1 MSTTDKLNG
10 FGPLAGVKV
19 VELCEWVAAPAAV
32 RCLSEMGATVIKTEP
47 LHGDAQRTQG
57 PGFGCEKNDFEDP
70 TFDLNNTNKDLVA
83 INLKNE
89 EGMKFMKKLLADA
102 DVFVVNLRDKAL
114 KKLGLDY
121 ETIHEE
127 FPTLIWAQM
136 RGYGEFGEEKDSPGY
151 DAVCWA
157 ARGGVANV
165 FREAGESPAIAPQAF
180 GDNNAACMLAGGI
193 CAALFNRTRTGVG
206 EKVVTN
212 LYAAAIF
219 AGDIGICAQQFGA
232 DYPKSRTNVPNPF
245 NNTYRTADDKWIY
258 ICMPQYDKYYEM
270 MMDIFGYPEQKDNPD
285 TRDLPHLKASGKN
298 VEVIK
303 WLEES
308 FAKKDFDYWMDVF
321 KENQVPAQKLF
332 RYTDILKDE
341 EAYVNDSLR
350 YVEYDEWGKHA
361 LPMTPLRF
369 GSAGD
374 PPVILAK
381 PVGYHTKEIMKR
393 YGYTDEEIA
402 SIEDQG
408 GVGVYHGEPIPDT
421 IFKSQRQI
429 AGEAPC
435 TWED

>member
-1 MSTTDKLNG
+1 MSTTTDKLNG
-10 FGPLAGVKV
+10 YGPLAGVKV
-19 VELCEWVAAPAAV
+19 VELCEWVAAPAAA
-32 RCLSEMGATVIKTEP
+32 RCLSEMGARVIKTEP

-83 INLKNE
+83 INLKDE

-121 ETIHEE
+121 DTLHEE
-127 FPTLIWAQM
+127 FPKLIWAQM
-136 RGYGEFGEEKDSPGY
+136 RGYGEYGAEKDSPGY

-165 FREAGESPAIAPQAF
+165 FREKDQSPAIPPQAF

-193 CAALFNRTRTGVG
+193 CAALFNRTRTGEG

-212 LYAAAIF
+212 LYAAAVF

-232 DYPKSRTNVPNPF
+232 DYPKTRTNVPNPF
-245 NNTYRTADDKWIY
+245 NNTYRTSDDKWIY
-258 ICMPQYDKYYEM
+258 ICMPQYDKYYDM
-270 MMDIFGYPEQKDNPD
+270 MMDIFGYPEQKNNPD
-285 TRDLPHLKASGKN
+285 TKDLPHLKASGKQ
-298 VEVIK
+298 VEVIQ
-303 WLEES
+303 WLEAA
-308 FAKKDFDYWMDVF
+308 FAKQPFDYWMEQF
-321 KENQVPAQKLF
+321 RINQVPAQKLF
-332 RYTDILKDE
+332 RFTDIIKDE

-350 YVEYDEWGKHA
+350 YVEYDGFGKHA
-361 LPMTPLRF
+361 LPMTPVRF

-381 PVGYHTKEIMKR
+381 PIGYHTKEVMKK
-393 YGYTDEEIA
+393 YGYTDDEIA
-402 SIEDQG
+402 AIEARG
-408 GVGVYHGEPIPDT
+408 GVGVYHGDPIPDT
-421 IFKSQRQI
+421 IFKSERQLT
-429 AGEAPC
+429 GEAPC
-435 TWED
+435 TWE

>member
-1 MSTTDKLNG
+1 MSTHSCRVC
-10 FGPLAGVKV
+10 A
-19 VELCEWVAAPAAV
+19 
-32 RCLSEMGATVIKTEP
+32 
-47 LHGDAQRTQG
+47 
-57 PGFGCEKNDFEDP
+57 DFEDP

-89 EGMKFMKKLLADA
+89 DGMKFMKKLLADA

-136 RGYGEFGEEKDSPGY
+136 RGYGEYGPEKDSPGY

-165 FREAGESPAIAPQAF
+165 FREKGQSPAIAPQAF

-193 CAALFNRTRTGVG
+193 CAALFNRTRTGKG

-219 AGDIGICAQQFGA
+219 ASDIGICAQQFGA
-232 DYPKSRTNVPNPF
+232 DYPKSRTDVPNPF
-245 NNTYRTADDKWIY
+245 NNTYRTSDDKWIY

-270 MMDIFGYPEQKDNPD
+270 MMKIFGREDQIDNIDTKDL
-285 TRDLPHLKASGKN
+285 THLKASGKN
-298 VEVIK
+298 KEVIG
-303 WLEES
+303 WLEEA
-308 FAKKDFDYWMDVF
+308 FAKQPFDYWMEQF
-321 KENQVPAQKLF
+321 RINQVPAQKLF
-332 RYTDILKDE
+332 RFPDILRDE
-341 EAYVNDSLR
+341 EAYVNDALR

-381 PVGYHTKEIMKR
+381 PVGYHTKEIMQK
-393 YGYTDEEIA
+393 YGYTDAEI
-402 SIEDQG
+402 SRIEDEG
-408 GVGVYHGEPIPDT
+408 GVGIYHGEPIPDT
-421 IFKSQRQI
+421 IFKSQRQE

-435 TWED
+435 TWEN

>member
-1 MSTTDKLNG
+1 MSTTEKLNG
-10 FGPLAGVKV
+10 YGPLAGVKV
-19 VELCEWVAAPAAV
+19 VELCEWVAAPACV
-32 RCLSEMGATVIKTEP
+32 RCLSEMGATVIKVEP
-47 LHGDAQRTQG
+47 PYGDAQRTQG
-57 PGFGCEKNDFEDP
+57 PGFGCEQTDMEDP
-70 TFDLNNTNKDLVA
+70 TIDLNNTNKNFVS

-136 RGYGEFGEEKDSPGY
+136 RGYGEFGAEKDSPGY

-165 FREAGESPAIAPQAF
+165 FREKGQSPAIAPQAF

-193 CAALFNRTRTGVG
+193 CAALFNRTRTGKG

-219 AGDIGICAQQFGA
+219 ASDIGICAQQFGA
-232 DYPKSRTNVPNPF
+232 DYPKSRTDVPNPF

-285 TRDLPHLKASGKN
+285 TKDLPHLKASGKN

-303 WLEES
+303 WLEAA
-308 FAKKDFDYWMDVF
+308 FAKKDFDYWMEQF
-321 KENQVPAQKLF
+321 RIHQVPAQKLF
-332 RYTDILKDE
+332 RFTDILKDE

-381 PVGYHTKEIMKR
+381 PIGYHTKEIMEK
-393 YGYTDEEIA
+393 YGYSDEEIA
-402 SIEDQG
+402 RIENEG

-421 IFKSQRQI
+421 IFKSERQLK
-429 AGEAPC
+429 GEAPC

>member
-1 MSTTDKLNG
+1 MSTTEKLNG
-10 FGPLAGVKV
+10 YGPLAGVKV
-19 VELCEWVAAPAAV
+19 VELCEWVAAPACV
-32 RCLSEMGATVIKTEP
+32 RCLSEMGATVIKVEP
-47 LHGDAQRTQG
+47 FTGDAQRTQG
-57 PGFGCEKNDFEDP
+57 PGFGCEQTDMEDP
-70 TFDLNNTNKDLVA
+70 TIDLNNTNKNFVS

-136 RGYGEFGEEKDSPGY
+136 RGYGEYGPEKDSPGF

-165 FREAGESPAIAPQAF
+165 FREDGESPAIAPQAF

-193 CAALFNRTRTGVG
+193 CAALFNRTRTGKG

-219 AGDIGICAQQFGA
+219 ASDIGICAQQFGA
-232 DYPKSRTNVPNPF
+232 DYPKSRTDVPNPF
-245 NNTYRTADDKWIY
+245 NNTYRTSDDKWIY

-270 MMDIFGYPEQKDNPD
+270 MMKIFGREDQIDNIDTKDL
-285 TRDLPHLKASGKN
+285 THLKASGKN
-298 VEVIK
+298 KEVIG
-303 WLEES
+303 WLEEA
-308 FAKKDFDYWMDVF
+308 FAKQPFDYWMEQF
-321 KENQVPAQKLF
+321 RINQVPAQKLF
-332 RYTDILKDE
+332 RFPDILRDE
-341 EAYVNDSLR
+341 EAYVNDALR

-381 PVGYHTKEIMKR
+381 PVGYHTKEIMQK
-393 YGYTDEEIA
+393 YGYTDAEI
-402 SIEDQG
+402 SRIEDEG
-408 GVGVYHGEPIPDT
+408 GVGIYHGEPIPDT
-421 IFKSQRQI
+421 IFKSQRQE

-435 TWED
+435 TWEN

>member
-1 MSTTDKLNG
+1 
-10 FGPLAGVKV
+10 
-19 VELCEWVAAPAAV
+19 
-32 RCLSEMGATVIKTEP
+32 
-47 LHGDAQRTQG
+47 
-57 PGFGCEKNDFEDP
+57 
-70 TFDLNNTNKDLVA
+70 
-83 INLKNE
+83 
-89 EGMKFMKKLLADA
+89 MKFMKKLLADA

-136 RGYGEFGEEKDSPGY
+136 RGYGEYGPEKDSPGY

-165 FREAGESPAIAPQAF
+165 FREKGQSPAIAPQAF

-193 CAALFNRTRTGVG
+193 CAALFNRTRTGKG

-219 AGDIGICAQQFGA
+219 ASDIGICAQQFGA

-245 NNTYRTADDKWIY
+245 NNTYRTSDDKWIY

-270 MMDIFGYPEQKDNPD
+270 MMKIFGREDQIDNIDTKDL
-285 TRDLPHLKASGKN
+285 THLKASGKN
-298 VEVIK
+298 KEVIG
-303 WLEES
+303 WLEEA
-308 FAKKDFDYWMDVF
+308 FAKQPFDYWMEQF
-321 KENQVPAQKLF
+321 RINQVPAQKLF
-332 RYTDILKDE
+332 RFPDILRDE
-341 EAYVNDSLR
+341 EAYVNDALR
-350 YVEYDEWGKHA
+350 YVEYDEYGKHA

-381 PVGYHTKEIMKR
+381 PVGYHTEEIMKK
-393 YGYTDEEIA
+393 YGYTDEEIYK
-402 SIEDQG
+402 IEREG
-408 GVGVYHGEPIPDT
+408 GVGIYHGEPIPDT
-421 IFKSQRQI
+421 IFKSQRQE

-435 TWED
+435 TWEN

>member
-1 MSTTDKLNG
+1 MSTTTDKLNG
-10 FGPLAGVKV
+10 YGPLAGVKV
-19 VELCEWVAAPAAV
+19 VELCEWVAAPAAA
-32 RCLSEMGATVIKTEP
+32 RCLSEMGARVIKTEP

-83 INLKNE
+83 INLKDE

-121 ETIHEE
+121 DTLHEE
-127 FPTLIWAQM
+127 FPKLIWAQM
-136 RGYGEFGEEKDSPGY
+136 RGYGEYGAEKDSPGY

-165 FREAGESPAIAPQAF
+165 FREKDQSPAIPPQAF

-193 CAALFNRTRTGVG
+193 CAALFNRTRTGEG

-212 LYAAAIF
+212 LYAAAVF

-232 DYPKSRTNVPNPF
+232 DYPKTRTSVPNPF
-245 NNTYRTADDKWIY
+245 NNTYRTSDDKWIY
-258 ICMPQYDKYYEM
+258 ICMPQYDKYYDM
-270 MMDIFGYPEQKDNPD
+270 MMDIFGYPEQKNNPD
-285 TRDLPHLKASGKN
+285 TKDLPHLKASGKQ
-298 VEVIK
+298 VEVIQ
-303 WLEES
+303 WLEAA
-308 FAKKDFDYWMDVF
+308 FAKQPFDYWMEQF
-321 KENQVPAQKLF
+321 RINQVPAQKLF
-332 RYTDILKDE
+332 RFTDIIKDE

-350 YVEYDEWGKHA
+350 YVEYDGFGKHA
-361 LPMTPLRF
+361 LPMTPVRF

-381 PVGYHTKEIMKR
+381 PIGYHTKEVMKK
-393 YGYTDEEIA
+393 YGYTDDEIA
-402 SIEDQG
+402 AIEARG
-408 GVGVYHGEPIPDT
+408 GVGVYHGDPIPDT
-421 IFKSQRQI
+421 IFKSERQLK
-429 AGEAPC
+429 GEAPC
-435 TWED
+435 TWE

>member
-89 EGMKFMKKLLADA
+89 DGMKFMKKLLADA

-136 RGYGEFGEEKDSPGY
+136 RGYGEYGPEKDSPGY

-165 FREAGESPAIAPQAF
+165 FREKGQSPAIAPQAF

-193 CAALFNRTRTGVG
+193 CAALFNRTRTGKG

-219 AGDIGICAQQFGA
+219 ASDIGICAQQFGA
-232 DYPKSRTNVPNPF
+232 DYPKSRTDVPNPF
-245 NNTYRTADDKWIY
+245 NNTYRTSDDKWIY

-270 MMDIFGYPEQKDNPD
+270 MMKIFGREDQIDNIDTKDL
-285 TRDLPHLKASGKN
+285 THLKASGKN
-298 VEVIK
+298 KEVIG
-303 WLEES
+303 WLEEA
-308 FAKKDFDYWMDVF
+308 FAKQPFDYWMEQF
-321 KENQVPAQKLF
+321 RINQVPAQKLF
-332 RYTDILKDE
+332 RFPDILRDE
-341 EAYVNDSLR
+341 EAYVNDALR

-381 PVGYHTKEIMKR
+381 PVGYHTEEIMKK
-393 YGYTDEEIA
+393 YGYTDEEIYK
-402 SIEDQG
+402 IEREG
-408 GVGVYHGEPIPDT
+408 GVGIYHGEPIPDT
-421 IFKSQRQI
+421 IFKSQRQE

-435 TWED
+435 TWEN